1 MRRASIFLVTII
13 FTLFLGGC
21 GGNTE
26 NSIYNNDSL
35 SGSVSVE
42 ALSFSDN
49 NGSVNLTLEFSA
61 TVSSG
66 ASLQIENIAIESD
79 KFQISNLIVA
89 PTTLT
94 FSSSGAKNVVVSFD
108 YNSTTALQVS
118 DLKLSYK
125 ETYISNLSGDKL
137 DISKENVSI
146 LFVPN
151 TNDTTATG
159 DEQTVSAFGYHLDSV
174 SKNISIS
181 NTGSSYQIEIALY
194 FIDEYGRSSPVVN
207 ENIVADFIQ
216 PIYGKMDS
224 YTQTTDSS
232 GIAKFTY
239 ISPQRIDDIN
249 YTTLKFYREKDLG
262 VFLEIDLNFDIQSDK
277 QVYDL
282 YLEPSNF
289 VVSTPSQTK
298 EIRIVTV
305 NSKNVGIATT
315 IQVEQLANGDG
326 NSYGSFEQPST
337 FTTDES
343 GVATLNYTAPTVI
356 PGATFREIEV
366 SATDASGNVIVK
378 KLKIDF
384 QTVNETNATAY
395 DIDIINENTLEVNS
409 TGSITVKIFKEGNVD
424 EIISNSYVNEVN
436 VSTAFTNM
444 IEINGSSNTTY
455 SNIGI
460 KVIPVT
466 TSTISGTALIDLSAN
481 IFDGEKNVTISKRV
495 PVVILS
501 GPISSLSLV
510 YVSTTYDEENGL
522 FIDRWNIHAVDKY
535 ANPAREGI
543 SLYPTL
549 INGYKRVGY
558 AAGSI
563 VAGDPANFT
572 DAAAPF
578 GAVDVNPPNNDR
590 LIIMPQ
596 STPEKIDKSYL
607 GDWTISRVVDSSTLE
622 LEDIYAGP
630 DASQLKYII
639 GSEKRALADVISI
652 ADIKSAEPDGTYKTD
667 ADGNVRFD
675 VTYDPML
682 VGHTLTLSAKTYNGT
697 ERSGTAIRTNFR
709 GEGYTVNS
717 KKIDNDGNTHT
728 VTLSI
733 SIKPN
738 GEPLVG
744 VQLIPDSITS
754 DSGQCT
760 LAPNHPPIYTNNNGS
775 FTVSIDTAGDINKAN
790 ECTISWEPSNASIY
804 YEY

>member
-1 MRRASIFLVTII
+1 MRRASIFLVAIV
-13 FTLFLGGC
+13 FAMFLAGC
-21 GGNTE
+21 GGNSE

-42 ALSFSDN
+42 ALSFSDD
-49 NGSVNLTLEFSA
+49 NGSVNLTLEFST

-66 ASLQIENIAIESD
+66 ASLEIENIAIESD
-79 KFQISNLIVA
+79 KFQISNFIVT
-89 PTTLT
+89 PTKLT
-94 FSSSGAKNVVVSFD
+94 FSSSGAKNVVVNFD
-108 YNSTTALQVS
+108 YNSTTALQIS
-118 DLKLSYK
+118 DLKLSYT
-125 ETYISNLSGDKL
+125 ETYISNLSGEKL
-137 DISKENVSI
+137 DIPKENVSI

-151 TNDTTATG
+151 TNDTAASG

-174 SKNISIS
+174 SRNISIS
-181 NTGSSYQIEIALY
+181 NTGSSYQIDIALY

-207 ENIVADFIQ
+207 ENIVADFVQ

-224 YTQTTDSS
+224 YTQNTDSS

-249 YTTLKFYREKDLG
+249 STTLKFYREKDLG
-262 VFLEIDLNFDIQSDK
+262 VFLEINLSFDIQSDK

-289 VVSTPSQTK
+289 VVSAPGQTK
-298 EIRIVTV
+298 DIRIVTV

-315 IQVEQLANGDG
+315 VQVEQLANGDG
-326 NSYGSFEQPST
+326 NYYGSFDQPST

-343 GVATLNYTAPTVI
+343 GVATLNYTAPTAI
-356 PGATFREIEV
+356 PNTAYREIEV
-366 SATDASGNVIVK
+366 SATDSSGNVVIK
-378 KLKIDF
+378 RLKIDF
-384 QTVNETNATAY
+384 QTVNETNATVY
-395 DIDIINENTLEVNS
+395 DIDIVNENTLEVNS

-444 IEINGSSNTTY
+444 IKINGDSNTTF
-455 SNIGI
+455 SNIGF

-466 TSTISGTALIDLSAN
+466 TSTISGSALIDLSAN
-481 IFDGEKNVTISKRV
+481 IFDGEKNVTISKSV

-501 GPISSLSLV
+501 GPISALSLV
-510 YVSTTYDEENGL
+510 YVSTTYDKENGL

-549 INGYKRVGY
+549 INGYKHIGD
-558 AAGSI
+558 AAGNI

-572 DAAAPF
+572 DTSAPF
-578 GAVDVNPPNNDR
+578 GVVDVNPPYNDR

-596 STPEKIDKSYL
+596 SIPEKIDKSYL

-622 LEDIYAGP
+622 LDDIYAGP
-630 DASQLKYII
+630 DDSQLKYII

-652 ADIKSAEPDGTYKTD
+652 ADIKSAEPSGTYKTD
-667 ADGNVRFD
+667 ANGNVRFD
-675 VTYDPML
+675 ITYDPML

-697 ERSGTAIRTNFR
+697 VRSGTAIRTSFR
-709 GEGYTVNS
+709 GEGYSVNS
-717 KKIDNDGNTHT
+717 KKIDNDGNTHA
-728 VTLSI
+728 VTLNI
-733 SIKPN
+733 SINPN

-744 VQLIPDSITS
+744 VELVPDSITT

-760 LAPNHPPIYTNNNGS
+760 LNPASVPIQTNNNGS
-775 FTVSIDTAGDINKAN
+775 FTVLIDTAGDVNKAKD
-790 ECTISWEPSNASIY
+790 CTISWIPSNSSIY